1 MRIDEHTNLSRPLR
15 QRFSRVEAATLALI
29 VLAWTCF
36 LVVLLL
42 AHQPWTPTRHRAGQ
56 LLLVAWFVL
65 ATLAFF
71 PAYVSLE
78 RADSGRAGLV
88 AFGLLAA
95 CSAMTIF
102 LFVLVMTGYFD
113 DYGS

>member
-1 MRIDEHTNLSRPLR
+1 VRINEHTDVSRRLR
-15 QRFSRVEAATLALI
+15 QSFIGVEAATLALI

-36 LVVLLL
+36 LVGLLL

-56 LLLVAWFVL
+56 VLFVAWFVL
-65 ATLAFF
+65 ATFAFF
-71 PAYVSLE
+71 PAYVTLE
-78 RADSGRAGLV
+78 RADSGRTGLV

-95 CSAMTIF
+95 CSAMPIF

-113 DYGS
+113 GYGS